1 MTPRRASRFCPLM
14 TLLPTGTQRN
24 NAKALTRVNQQITA
38 HNTGHLPGTFLDQGK
53 AIETDRPEDAPKPR
67 RKGTA
72 MTTNGTFAVAERSAL
87 SAKAQPAPSRIDWVD
102 YAKGICIVM
111 VVMMHSVLG
120 TELAAGQT
128 GFMHLLVAFAKP
140 FRMPDFF
147 LISGL
152 FLSVV
157 IDRDWR
163 TYLDRKVMHFA
174 YFYLLWVTIQF
185 GFKAPSFAAEQG
197 WAHVGALYLESFI
210 EPFGTLWF
218 IYLLPVFFVV
228 TKATRRMPA
237 LAIWGAA
244 AALEMAHVATGWTV
258 IDEFA
263 ARFVYFYSGYLFA
276 SNVFAL
282 SDRARARPAL
292 ALAGLAAWALIN
304 AAIVYGGCSEWPVIS
319 LALGFAGA
327 CAIVVIGTLLAR
339 MHWLNF
345 LRYCGE
351 HSIVIY
357 LAFFLPM
364 ATTRTLL
371 LKFAPFHDVGTISLM
386 VTVVGVLGALA
397 IWWGALAVGANFL
410 FERPDAFWIAPRKPR
425 NALLAAE

>member
-1 MTPRRASRFCPLM
+1 MTP
-14 TLLPTGTQRN
+14 
-24 NAKALTRVNQQITA
+24 
-38 HNTGHLPGTFLDQGK
+38 
-53 AIETDRPEDAPKPR
+53 
-67 RKGTA
+67 
-72 MTTNGTFAVAERSAL
+72 NGTSAVTERSAP
-87 SAKAQPAPSRIDWVD
+87 SAPLAPERVDWVD

-120 TELAAGQT
+120 VEAAAGQT

-152 FLSVV
+152 FLGIV

-163 TYLDRKVMHFA
+163 TYLDRKVLHFA
-174 YFYLLWVTIQF
+174 YFYVLWLTIQF
-185 GFKAPSFAAEQG
+185 GFKALGFAAETS
-197 WAHVGALYLESFI
+197 WAHVGLLYLESFI

-228 TKATRRMPA
+228 TKATRKMPPFLIWSVLA
-237 LAIWGAA
+237 L
-244 AALEMAHVATGWTV
+244 LETAHIATGWTA
-258 IDEFA
+258 IDEFC

-276 SNVFAL
+276 AYVFTL

-292 ALAGLAAWALIN
+292 ALAGLALWALIN
-304 AAIVYGGCSEWPVIS
+304 GSLVASGYSEWPLIS
-319 LALGFAGA
+319 LTLGLAGA
-327 CAIVVIGTLLAR
+327 CAIITIGTLLAEAR
-339 MHWLNF
+339 WLNF

-364 ATTRTLL
+364 AATRTLL
-371 LKFAPFHDVGTISLM
+371 LRTGLIHDIGTISLV
-386 VTVVGVLGALA
+386 VTIAGVVGALA
-397 IWWGALAVGANFL
+397 LWRIALTAGANFL
-410 FERPDAFWIAPRKPR
+410 FERPDAFWIAPKKPGR
-425 NALLAAE
+425 VLHAAE